1 MAVLAACTSAPVSGP
16 VDMQSLETRAR
27 SQTESGNLG
36 AATQTYRQLADASR
50 GAARSRY
57 LIEAA
62 RLLIERTDYTTAGQ
76 WLVDAQATADPE
88 QQKDI
93 LVLFARIELL
103 ETRPDAALRFLAQI
117 SEPVPIPTLRAAAEI
132 RGQAYFAL
140 GRYAD
145 GIREFVER
153 EIWLD
158 DAEQIIANQRS
169 IWDALS
175 ARVGTT
181 PQATGDIVVDG
192 WLALAPLARVR
203 SDPAEFRRQLLEWRR
218 VYVDHPAAG
227 GLLAEILSEQR
238 TAGARPTRIALLLP
252 LSSQQR
258 AQAIAVRDGFLASH
272 LASGHAPNSTV
283 IVYDTAARGAVQAYL
298 QAQLDG
304 ADFIVGPLLR
314 LEVEQVLQQ
323 SGFVP
328 TLALNWAQ
336 IDAPFLQSF
345 YQFGL
350 APDDEVR
357 AIAQRAIAAGQSTAV
372 ALVASD
378 DRGYRLL
385 NNFRAEYE
393 ALGGRVLGTAGYV
406 PGGQDVSGAITDLL
420 NISRSTQRHRRLQ
433 ANLGV
438 NVIFEPRR
446 RQDVDMIFL
455 QADSRMGR
463 LLAPNL
469 RFYYA
474 GDIPTYATSEI
485 YEPGNRSGDSDLNGV
500 MFPDVPLLL
509 NPDLDAASLASELQ
523 SHWPQRASQW
533 IRFYGLG
540 FDAYRLIPALYGED
554 ATAWPMAGIS
564 GQLSVDGLG
573 RVHREMP
580 LAQFRNGR
588 PVALAPI
595 PLSTDQSR
603 EFVGSR

>member
-1 MAVLAACTSAPVSGP
+1 
-16 VDMQSLETRAR
+16 MQSLETRAR
-27 SQTESGNLG
+27 SQIADGNLG
-36 AATQTYRQLADASR
+36 AAAQTFRQLADASR

-57 LIEAA
+57 LVDAA
-62 RLLIERTDYTTAGQ
+62 RLLIERMDYTTAGE
-76 WLVDAQATADPE
+76 WLVEAQGTADQE
-88 QQKDI
+88 QQHSI
-93 LVLFARIELL
+93 LILFARIVLL
-103 ETRPDAALRFLAQI
+103 QARPDAALRVLLQI
-117 SEPVPIPTLRAAAEI
+117 AAPIPIPALREAAEI

-145 GIREFVER
+145 GIREFAER

-158 DAEQIIANQRS
+158 DAAQIVANQRS

-175 ARVGTT
+175 AGVGST
-181 PQATGDIVVDG
+181 PQATGDVIVDG

-203 SDPAEFRRQLLEWRR
+203 SDPTEFRRQLLEWRR
-218 VYVDHPAAG
+218 IYTDHPAAG
-227 GLLAEILSEQR
+227 GLLAEMLSEQR
-238 TAGARPTRIALLLP
+238 ATGARPTRIALLLP
-252 LSSQQR
+252 LSTQQR
-258 AQAIAVRDGFLASH
+258 VQSIAVRDGFLASH
-272 LASGHAPNSTV
+272 LASGHVDDSTV

-314 LEVEQVLQQ
+314 PEVDQVLQQ

-336 IDAPFLQSF
+336 VDAPFLQSF

-350 APDDEVR
+350 APEDEVR
-357 AIAQRAIAAGQSTAV
+357 AIAQRAIAVGHLTAV

-393 ALGGRVLGTAGYV
+393 ALGGRILGSAGYV
-406 PGGQDVSGAITDLL
+406 PRSQDVSGAITDLL

-438 NVIFEPRR
+438 NVVFEPRR

-455 QADSRMGR
+455 QADSPMGR

-485 YEPGNRSGDSDLNGV
+485 YEPGNGISDADLNGV
-500 MFPDVPLLL
+500 MFADVPLLL
-509 NPDLDAASLASELQ
+509 SPNPDAALLIAGLQ
-523 SHWPQRASQW
+523 SHWPQRASQL
-533 IRFYGLG
+533 IRYYGLG
-540 FDAYRLIPALYGED
+540 FDAYRLIPALYNED
-554 ATAWPMAGIS
+554 ETAWPMAGVS
-564 GQLSVDGLG
+564 GQLSVDGVG
-573 RVHREMP
+573 RVRREVP
-580 LAQFRNGR
+580 IAQFRNGR
-588 PVALAPI
+588 PIALSP
-595 PLSTDQSR
+595 PPQSTDRSQ